1 MGIIWQYLDKRGATA
16 NALRDYGRMEFIIS
30 HTDDEV
36 KAVHEKM
43 GGISSPQFDG
53 MPHTHNPHAAEDRM
67 AEGMDEISVLRERY
81 REAVEF
87 MAWFKPAWEELTED
101 ERYVLECFYMGTD
114 GPAVNAVCER
124 FQIER
129 NSAYRRKNRA
139 LSKLSVMLYGK

>member
-1 MGIIWQYLDKRGATA
+1 MGIAWKYLDKKSAA
-16 NALRDYGRMEFIIS
+16 ADAVKDYGSMKFIIE
-30 HTDDEV
+30 HTDDEI
-36 KAVHEKM
+36 KAAYEKM

-101 ERYVLECFYMGTD
+101 ERYVLECFYMGAD

>member
-1 MGIIWQYLDKRGATA
+1 MGIRWQYLDKRGATA

-30 HTDDEV
+30 HTDDKV

-43 GGISSPQFDG
+43 GGVSSPQFDG

-87 MAWFKPAWEELTED
+87 MAWFGPAWAELTED
-101 ERYVLECFYMGTD
+101 ERYVLECFYMGAD
-114 GPAVNAVCER
+114 GSAVSAVCER

>member
-16 NALRDYGRMEFIIS
+16 NALRDYGRMEFIIC

-67 AEGMDEISVLRERY
+67 AEGMDEISVLQERY
-81 REAVEF
+81 REALEF
-87 MAWFKPAWEELTED
+87 MAWFEPAWAELTED
-101 ERYVLECFYMGTD
+101 ERYVLECFYMGAD
-114 GPAVNAVCER
+114 GPAVSAVCER

>member
-1 MGIIWQYLDKRGATA
+1 MGIIWQYLDKRGATV
-16 NALRDYGRMEFIIS
+16 NALRDYGRMGFIIS

-36 KAVHEKM
+36 KVVHEKM

-87 MAWFKPAWEELTED
+87 MAWFEPAWAELTED
-101 ERYVLECFYMGTD
+101 ERYVLECFYMGAD
-114 GPAVNAVCER
+114 GPAVSAVCER